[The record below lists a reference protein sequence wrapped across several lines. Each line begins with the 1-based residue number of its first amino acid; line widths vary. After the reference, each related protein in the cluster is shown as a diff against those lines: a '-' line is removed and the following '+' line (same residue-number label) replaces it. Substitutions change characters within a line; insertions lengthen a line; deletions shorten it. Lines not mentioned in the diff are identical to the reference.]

1 MDEGYRHVCN
11 NLRTFHPPPILRFI
25 TYSFSVQLFFF
36 ISGFLFHREN
46 EDKIFWS
53 KNLKLLVIP
62 YFIWGII
69 RLITYNI
76 KEHDL
81 QTLWHSFIGLAL
93 GCNNLL
99 GARGCGELWF
109 VVTLLCLKAFSQY
122 VRLNN
127 KRIWIYV
134 GASLILAVIY
144 RNVIHSTAIEFNG
157 IGVFDIFVAFP
168 FFAIGIFV
176 SKFKGMIG
184 SWAEYFNRHSMTLF
198 LTTITTF
205 LLLVI
210 CAPINGVVFMVY
222 GQYGNNLL
230 VFFLLG
236 CIGIFAIF
244 MISLFLSKLSSAAK
258 YANTIN
264 VGSIMIL
271 GLHTLFVN
279 KIKIL
284 LENFAGDNMLLYEM
298 SLVLASFMILLAFV
312 PLIKITNK
320 YFPIA
325 IGKR

>member
-1 MDEGYRHVCN
+1 
-11 NLRTFHPPPILRFI
+11 
-25 TYSFSVQLFFF
+25 
-36 ISGFLFHREN
+36 
-46 EDKIFWS
+46 
-53 KNLKLLVIP
+53 
-62 YFIWGII
+62 
-69 RLITYNI
+69 
-76 KEHDL
+76 
-81 QTLWHSFIGLAL
+81 
-93 GCNNLL
+93 
-99 GARGCGELWF
+99 
-109 VVTLLCLKAFSQY
+109 
-122 VRLNN
+122 
-127 KRIWIYV
+127 
-134 GASLILAVIY
+134 
-144 RNVIHSTAIEFNG
+144 
-157 IGVFDIFVAFP
+157 
-168 FFAIGIFV
+168 
-176 SKFKGMIG
+176 
-184 SWAEYFNRHSMTLF
+184 
-198 LTTITTF
+198 
-205 LLLVI
+205 
-210 CAPINGVVFMVY
+210 MVY